1 MRIYIIKRF
10 LMMLGT
16 IFIIASLTFLLM
28 HLTHKPNLKKIFQAF
43 RKTFHLCV
51 KTQPKKLNSRCF
63 GIYVKIKKLC

>member
-28 HLTHKPNLKKIFQAF
+28 HLIPGSPFDQDRSFNPVVEQNLRAF
-43 RKTFHLCV
+43 
-51 KTQPKKLNSRCF
+51 
-63 GIYVKIKKLC
+63 